1 MGSGRHRGFI
11 LLALLVVVAGVLF
24 LILPDELAA
33 LFGTA
38 GESERAV
45 DSAQDLLDSEAEAAH
60 VAELQG
66 LADARRIP
74 GLDAVPGGT
83 GSLRGQVFEHVA
95 GKSPQPLAGVTI
107 KALGLRGTERVSF
120 ELETDAA
127 GQFERLDAPALFG
140 YMLSIRHARFP
151 EKLVRG
157 VSVIRDRL
165 TDVGVILL
173 GAPTALRGLVR
184 TAEGGPLRGAV
195 IKVFRDKSRPDSFDL
210 RRAIAELQ
218 STADYL
224 ASVKVDG
231 NGAFEIDGLP
241 PGRYL
246 LRASAPGYASAFRRG
261 VIVTVSEN
269 STEPR
274 ITLDRGSGFEG
285 RVLDASGVGLP
296 GAQLLAVAVPGG
308 RARQVD
314 REDARANGA
323 GEYRMDSLTP
333 GVRYFVQAFAEG
345 FAPVGQIVQVA
356 PEVTTRDFTL
366 VSSGRIEGRITDD
379 ETGEGIAGAEISII
393 LGNPIRP
400 APLSVVTDRTGY
412 YAFEHAAVGPVMLF
426 SATAP
431 GYQADDKLEIAGIKG
446 LRVDAGETLVLDRTL
461 FAGGTL
467 RGTVRDPEGSPVSA
481 ATVALVDRGR
491 RWAGESTAV
500 TDGKGEYAI
509 LGLRAAK
516 YDLRVSAA
524 GHAPLTEDEDA
535 RIEIKGDLKP
545 MTRDIVLQRGATL
558 EGRVLSPEGEPVAAA
573 EVRVEAVG
581 KGRVRDRVR
590 DLVTVSSSS
599 GEYFLR
605 GVPPGIKVQ
614 LVATHDDYVEGR
626 SAQVQFKA
634 GALVPLDVSLRP
646 GITLPGRVTD
656 ARGLAVVGAT
666 IRWGNVEGVSDRD
679 LRDTFRADEHLTPRV
694 LRSDDRGAFLIT
706 HLPPGKTLVKVEHDG
721 YAEWYRRDVRIS
733 AEGEQ
738 ATLDVELVGSMP
750 VSGRVRALTGTA
762 GIAGCLVY
770 ARQRDPDEAADVDTG
785 SVKALVTTETDV
797 QGRYTLP
804 GLPPG
809 KYEIVLWFAPGYEC
823 AAREWRNERVRIKDI
838 QAGSKDVE
846 FRVDRIKI
854 ETPEGPEGN

>member
-1 MGSGRHRGFI
+1 MPRGHTLRWI
-11 LLALLVVVAGVLF
+11 LVALVLVTGLLLLF
-24 LILPDELAA
+24 VPDELAA
-33 LFGTA
+33 LFGP
-38 GESERAV
+38 GDDPNSRV
-45 DSAQDLLDSEAEAAH
+45 DSAGDALEADSEEAH

-83 GSLRGQVFEHVA
+83 GSLRGQVLQHVA
-95 GKSPQPLAGVTI
+95 GKTPVPLVGVTVR
-107 KALGLRGTERVSF
+107 ALGLRGDERVSF
-120 ELETDAA
+120 EMETDAA

-140 YMLSIRHARFP
+140 YMLSVRHAPFP

-157 VSVIRDRL
+157 VSVVRDRL

-173 GAPTALRGLVR
+173 GAPTALRGFVR
-184 TAEGGPLRGAV
+184 TSEGGPLRGAV
-195 IKVFRDKSRPDSFDL
+195 VKVFRDTSRPDSFDL

-218 STADYL
+218 STADHL
-224 ASVKVDG
+224 ANVRVDA
-231 NGAFEIDGLP
+231 NGAFEVDGLP

-285 RVLDASGVGLP
+285 RVLDESGVGLP
-296 GAQLLAVAVPGG
+296 GAQLLAVALPGG

-333 GVRYFVQAFAEG
+333 GVRYFVQAFSEG
-345 FAPVGQIVQVA
+345 FAPVGYMVQVG
-356 PEVTTRDFTL
+356 PEVTKRDFTL
-366 VSSGRIEGRITDD
+366 VSSGRIEGRITDA
-379 ETGEGIAGAEISII
+379 ESGEGLAGAEISII
-393 LGNPIRP
+393 LGNPLRP
-400 APLSVVTDRTGY
+400 SPLSTVTDHTGY
-412 YAFEHAAVGPVMLF
+412 YAFEHAAVGPMIMF

-431 GYQADDKLEIAGIKG
+431 GYQAEDKLEIAGIQG
-446 LRVDAGETLVLDRTL
+446 VRVEAGETLVLDRAL
-461 FAGGTL
+461 LAGGTL
-467 RGTVRDPEGSPVSA
+467 RGTVRDPEGSPVAA
-481 ATVALVDRGR
+481 ATVALVHRGR
-491 RWAGESTAV
+491 RWAGERTGV
-500 TDGKGEYAI
+500 TDGKGNYAI
-509 LGLRAAK
+509 LGLRAGE
-516 YDLRVSAA
+516 YDLRVSAS

-535 RIEIKGDLKP
+535 RIEIKDDLKP
-545 MTRDIVLQRGATL
+545 ATRDIVLQRGATV
-558 EGRVLSPEGEPVAAA
+558 EGRVLSPEGEPVPAC

-581 KGRVRDRVR
+581 GGRKNDRVR
-590 DLVTVSSSS
+590 DLVTVSGAS

-605 GVPPGIKVQ
+605 GVPPDTRVQ
-614 LVATHDDYVEGR
+614 IVVAHDDYVEGR
-626 SAQVQFKA
+626 SEPVQFKA

-656 ARGLAVVGAT
+656 ARGLAVAGAT

-694 LRSDDRGAFLIT
+694 LRSDERGAFVIT
-706 HLPPGKTLVKVEHDG
+706 HLPPGKTIVKVEHEG
-721 YAEWYRRDVRIS
+721 FAEWYRRDVQVT

-738 ATLDVELVGSMP
+738 NSLDVELEGAMP
-750 VSGRVRALTGTA
+750 VSGRVRTLMGTA

-770 ARQRDPDEAADVDTG
+770 ARQRDPDEAAEVDAG

-823 AAREWRNERVRIKDI
+823 AAREWRNERVRIKDVA
-838 QAGSKDVE
+838 AGSKGIE
-846 FRVDRIKI
+846 FRVDRIRV
-854 ETPEGPEGN
+854 ETGEPPGDN